1 MRAEYV
7 DVRTLVSPLSHP
19 RVGIVV
25 PRFQHTIVERNRL
38 RRRLRELVRTRL
50 LPLIPPQDVLLRAN
64 PRAYGKPFAI
74 LESEVRAIAERLTR
88 ES

>member
-1 MRAEYV
+1 MRAEFI
-7 DVRTLVSPLSHP
+7 DVRTLVSPLSYP

-50 LPLIPPQDVLLRAN
+50 LPTLPPQDVLLRAN
-64 PRAYGKPFAI
+64 SRAYGKPFAV
-74 LESEVRAIAERLTR
+74 LESEIRAIAGRLSR
-88 ES
+88 DG

>member
-1 MRAEYV
+1 VRAEYV
-7 DVRTLVSPLSHP
+7 DVRTLVSPLSYP

-88 ES
+88 DS

>member
-1 MRAEYV
+1 MRAEFI
-7 DVRTLVSPLSHP
+7 DVRTLVSPLSYP

-50 LPLIPPQDVLLRAN
+50 LPIIPPQDVLFRAN
-64 PRAYGKPFAI
+64 PRAYGKPFAV
-74 LESEVRAIAERLTR
+74 LESEIRAIAGRLSR
-88 ES
+88 DA

>member
-7 DVRTLVSPLSHP
+7 DVRTLVSPLSYP

>member
-7 DVRTLVSPLSHP
+7 DVRTLVSPLSYP

-88 ES
+88 DS

>member
-1 MRAEYV
+1 MRAEFI
-7 DVRTLVSPLSHP
+7 DVRTLVSPLSYP

-50 LPLIPPQDVLLRAN
+50 LPILPPQDVLLRAN
-64 PRAYGKPFAI
+64 PRAYGRPFEV
-74 LESEVRAIAERLTR
+74 LESEIRAIAGRL
-88 ES
+88 SHDG

>member
-1 MRAEYV
+1 VRAEYV
-7 DVRTLVSPLSHP
+7 DVRTLVSPLSYP

-88 ES
+88 DR

>member
-7 DVRTLVSPLSHP
+7 DVRTLVSPLSYP

-88 ES
+88 ET

>member
-1 MRAEYV
+1 MRAEFI
-7 DVRTLVSPLSHP
+7 DVRTLVSPLSYP

-50 LPLIPPQDVLLRAN
+50 LPIIPPQDLLLRAN

-74 LESEVRAIAERLTR
+74 LESEIRAIAGRLSR
-88 ES
+88 DG